1 MTGAALVVGGSGAIG
16 AEICRAIAAR
26 GMDVS
31 ITARSSVES
40 ARKVAADVEGLGN
53 RSLVVEV
60 DLDEP
65 KSLARA
71 VQETVDNFG
80 SLDTLVYAAG
90 LLPDQMWCSTVDPE
104 KFRAHLVSEAVGCF
118 ASISYAIPHLRESA
132 GSVVAVTSVA
142 VRRNVRR
149 DVLSASPK
157 AAIEALIRSVAA
169 EEGRYGLRANAVGVG
184 LLADGMAQ
192 ELVDSGAVAPEAM
205 RETEAALPMRRLG
218 KAVEIAEVVCFLV
231 SPSASYV
238 TGQVIDVDGGYSI

>member
-1 MTGAALVVGGSGAIG
+1 MTGSALVVGGSGAIG

-26 GMDVS
+26 GMDVA
-31 ITARSSVES
+31 ITARSSAES
-40 ARKVAADVEGLGN
+40 ARNVAADVEGLGN

-65 KSLARA
+65 ESLARA
-71 VQETVDNFG
+71 VQETVDKFG
-80 SLDTLVYAAG
+80 SLDTLIYAAG
-90 LLPDQMWCSTVDPE
+90 LLPDQMWFSTVGPD
-104 KFRAHLVSEAVGCF
+104 KFRTHLVSETVGCF
-118 ASISYAIPHLRESA
+118 ASISYAIPHLRETA

-157 AAIEALIRSVAA
+157 AAIETLIRSVAA

-184 LLADGMAQ
+184 LLADGMARQ
-192 ELVDSGAVAPEAM
+192 LVDSGAVATEAM

-218 KAVEIAEVVCFLV
+218 KAAEIAEVVSFLV
-231 SPSASYV
+231 SPGASYV

>member
-16 AEICRAIAAR
+16 AAICRAIAAR
-26 GMDVS
+26 GMDVA
-31 ITARSSVES
+31 ITARSSAES
-40 ARKVAADVEGLGN
+40 ARNVAADVEGLGN
-53 RSLVVEV
+53 RSRVVEV

-65 KSLARA
+65 ESLARA
-71 VQETVDNFG
+71 VKETVDNFG
-80 SLDTLVYAAG
+80 SLDTLIYAAG
-90 LLPDQMWCSTVDPE
+90 LLPDQMWCSTVDIE
-104 KFRAHLVSEAVGCF
+104 KFRAHLVSETVGCF
-118 ASISYAIPHLRESA
+118 ASISYAIPHLRETA

-184 LLADGMAQ
+184 LLADGIAQ
-192 ELVDSGAVAPEAM
+192 KLVDSGAVAAEAM

-218 KAVEIAEVVCFLV
+218 KAVEIAEVVSFLV

-238 TGQVIDVDGGYSI
+238 TGQVIDVDGGYSV

>member
-16 AEICRAIAAR
+16 AAICRAIAAR
-26 GMDVS
+26 GMDVA
-31 ITARSSVES
+31 ITARSSTES
-40 ARKVAADVEGLGN
+40 ARNVAADVEGLGN
-53 RSLVVEV
+53 RSRVVEV

-65 KSLARA
+65 ESLARA
-71 VQETVDNFG
+71 VKETVDNFG
-80 SLDTLVYAAG
+80 SLDTLIYAAG
-90 LLPDQMWCSTVDPE
+90 LLPDQMWCSTVDIE
-104 KFRAHLVSEAVGCF
+104 KFRAHLVSETVGCF
-118 ASISYAIPHLRESA
+118 ASISYAIPHLRETA

-192 ELVDSGAVAPEAM
+192 KLVDSGAVAAEAM

-218 KAVEIAEVVCFLV
+218 KAGEIAGVGSFLG
-231 SPSASYV
+231 SPSASYG
-238 TGQVIDVDGGYSI
+238 TGQGIDVDGGYSG

>member
-16 AEICRAIAAR
+16 GAICRAIAAR
-26 GMDVS
+26 GSDVA
-31 ITARSSVES
+31 ITARSGADS
-40 ARKVAADVEGLGN
+40 ARNVAADVEGLGN
-53 RSLVVEV
+53 RSLVLEV

-65 KSLARA
+65 ESLAGA
-71 VQETVDNFG
+71 VQKTVDYFG

-90 LLPDQMWCSTVDPE
+90 VLPDQMWCSTVDTG

-118 ASISYAIPHLRESA
+118 ASISYAIPHLRETA

-142 VRRNVRR
+142 VRRNVLR

-157 AAIEALIRSVAA
+157 AAIEALIRSIAA

-192 ELVDSGAVAPEAM
+192 KLVDSGGVAAEAM

-218 KAVEIAEVVCFLV
+218 KAVEIAEVVSFLA

-238 TGQVIDVDGGYSI
+238 TGQVIDVDGGYSV